1 MPRVT
6 FTLPDGAIRE
16 VEGEAGLTVMHAAL
30 EARIPGID
38 ADCYGD
44 CACATC
50 HVYVDAAWAAG
61 LPPPSNEE
69 RSMLSDAAGRRA
81 ESRLACQ
88 ITLSVATDGIAVRV
102 PQTT

>member
-1 MPRVT
+1 MPKVT
-6 FTLPDGAIRE
+6 FTLPDGGIRH

-30 EARIPGID
+30 AARIPGID

-50 HVYVDAAWAAG
+50 HVYVEDAWAGA
-61 LPPPSNEE
+61 LPPPSAQEL
-69 RSMLSDAAGRRA
+69 SILSDAPARRA

-88 ITLSVATDGIAVRV
+88 ISLNEATDGIAVRV
-102 PQTT
+102 P

>member
-6 FTLPDGAIRE
+6 FTLPNGAIRE

-50 HVYVDAAWAAG
+50 HVYVDAGWAAA
-61 LPPPSNEE
+61 LPPPSTEE

-88 ITLSVATDGIAVRV
+88 ITLSAATDGIAVRV